1 MENLKAAEKIMKLVK
16 VMEQKVKL
24 MHGVGLLPDD
34 HAAQLMSTI
43 TLTGPLLSLIVAVTP
58 PDEAQNTD
66 EMLSNAAGLHHIEE
80 VDSFLNEGLG
90 MMKKKLE
97 SAECVECG
105 KCVEQKKII
114 ETLLAGE
121 MVTNVPEDLK
131 KDGITESTEMLGGK
145 H

>member
-1 MENLKAAEKIMKLVK
+1 
-16 VMEQKVKL
+16 
-24 MHGVGLLPDD
+24 
-34 HAAQLMSTI
+34 
-43 TLTGPLLSLIVAVTP
+43 
-58 PDEAQNTD
+58 
-66 EMLSNAAGLHHIEE
+66 
-80 VDSFLNEGLG
+80 
-90 MMKKKLE
+90 MKKKLE